1 MEGIRGTGAG
11 HAARGAGLVRR
22 VVLLGLVVTLPA
34 LVLAQEL
41 GTTSPKARERYD
53 QGMDRLKT
61 GKWAEAA
68 AEFTA
73 ARDLDPAFAEAH
85 MRLGQARAS
94 MRFFTEAQICLEK
107 AVNLKPDLLEARIS
121 LVSVLMERNADDRA
135 ESEAKRLLTLEQAR
149 DRPEPHIL
157 LGQIAFRRAQRVA
170 NEDPNARLARY
181 EESVAH
187 FQRAVDLAADNPV
200 FRYDL
205 GMALLRTGRLVDAER
220 HLRHAVQVNPKSS
233 VYQFQLGEVCFLLG
247 RYLEAREHLVAASR
261 DEKRRDADLY
271 TLLMRAG
278 YRLGMYQDAARWAAL
293 AHRAAPDNP
302 QVLLLSATIHRHL
315 GNHTLAEDFVR
326 QALRLEAKQPG
337 ADYELGMLYFDRGQ
351 WRAAV
356 DFLRK
361 ATQIQPNEYRG
372 WYQLGLALRCLEQT
386 DESDRALARFQE
398 LKDEEQTK
406 KERTGIEA
414 GPPDRLFLP
423 TTRPAA
429 GS

>member
-1 MEGIRGTGAG
+1 VEGIRGTGDD
-11 HAARGAGLVRR
+11 HAARGGGLVTR
-22 VVLLGLVVTLPA
+22 VVLLGLVVALPA

-41 GTTSPKARERYD
+41 STTNAKAREHYD
-53 QGMDRLKT
+53 QGMDRLQT

-107 AVNLKPDLLEARIS
+107 AVNLKPDLIEARVS
-121 LVSVLMERNADDRA
+121 LVTVLIERNADDRA
-135 ESEAKRLLTLEQAR
+135 ESEAKRLLTLDQAK

-157 LGQIAFRRAQRVA
+157 LGQIAIRRAQRVA
-170 NEDPNARLARY
+170 KEDPKARLARY
-181 EESVAH
+181 EEAVAH
-187 FQRAVDLAADNPV
+187 FQRAVDLTADNAG
-200 FRYDL
+200 FRYLL
-205 GMALLRTGRLVDAER
+205 GMALFRAGCLVDAEK
-220 HLRHAVQVNPKSS
+220 HLRHAVQVEPGSS
-233 VYQFQLGEVCFLLG
+233 LYRFQLGEVCFLLG
-247 RYLEAREHLVAASR
+247 RYFEATEHLMAAYR
-261 DEKRRDADLY
+261 DEKRRDADLCI
-271 TLLMRAG
+271 LLMRCT
-278 YRLGMYQDAARWAAL
+278 YRLGVYGDAARWAAR

-302 QVLLLSATIHRHL
+302 QVFLLSGTIHRFL
-315 GNHTLAEDFVR
+315 GNRTLAEQSIR
-326 QALRLEAKQPG
+326 QALLVNSKLPG

-386 DESDRALARFQE
+386 AESDRALAKFKE
-398 LKDEEQTK
+398 LKDKEQAE
-406 KERTGIEA
+406 KERSGIEA
-414 GPPDRLFLP
+414 GPPDRLPLP